1 MKTLKITLL
10 IAVLFTTFTSCTKE
24 DLNEDDVLTLEE
36 LYAEDNNDVPPSSPG
51 TGGTGHD

>member
-10 IAVLFTTFTSCTKE
+10 IAVLFATFTSCTKE

-36 LYAEDNNDVPPSSPG
+36 LYAEDKSDVPSSSSG

>member
-10 IAVLFTTFTSCTKE
+10 ITVLLTVFTSCTKE
-24 DLNEDDVLTLEE
+24 DLQDDDVLTLDE
-36 LYAEDNNDVPPSSPG
+36 LYAEDKSDVPPSSSG